1 MTGEKTNQAG
11 EAGRPS
17 GKPAAQSQA
26 TGQPQA
32 AGRPQAAGQSQEP
45 GWANGLKQ
53 LYKSV
58 VDEDLPDSFQDLL
71 DKFDD
76 DGKE

>member
-11 EAGRPS
+11 ETGKPS
-17 GKPAAQSQA
+17 GKPASQS
-26 TGQPQA
+26 
-32 AGRPQAAGQSQEP
+32 QAAGQSQEP
-45 GWANGLKQ
+45 GWASGLKQ